1 MDGQKDGWTKGPK
14 HGPMGRRTD
23 LFIETWAAF
32 TRYFWNV
39 ENNFIVVVVVVVAV
53 GVIVVDDDDDDAH
66 DTDDDN
72 DNFFFSLCCFIL

>member
-1 MDGQKDGWTKGPK
+1 MDGQKNGWTKGPK

-39 ENNFIVVVVVVVAV
+39 ENNFIVVVVVVAV